1 MKIFNMDF
9 AYKAIIVEIGEKQYH
24 INFKNSLFK
33 GIYDIK
39 VFEFSRTQKAN
50 NEEIQIYSTSKGI
63 ISNMNLLVKH
73 IWSELKMKLYVALE
87 NNLFHKK
94 EDEKNKSN

>member
-1 MKIFNMDF
+1 MKFLI
-9 AYKAIIVEIGEKQYH
+9 E
-24 INFKNSLFK
+24 
-33 GIYDIK
+33 
-39 VFEFSRTQKAN
+39 
-50 NEEIQIYSTSKGI
+50 
-63 ISNMNLLVKH
+63 H